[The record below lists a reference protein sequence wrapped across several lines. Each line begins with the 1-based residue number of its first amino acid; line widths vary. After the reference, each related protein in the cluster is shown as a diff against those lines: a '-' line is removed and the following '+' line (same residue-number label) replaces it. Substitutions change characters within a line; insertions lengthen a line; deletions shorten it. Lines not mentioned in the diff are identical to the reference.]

1 MTEEQP
7 GDEVYVDD
15 LTGDEE
21 DYEALARAAEA
32 VAEQDY
38 GEVEIVEPT
47 VPTLPVVAI
56 IGRPNAVIKPH
67 DRVILLS
74 AAQSVRKIEK
84 LFAVRLE
91 FF

>member
-1 MTEEQP
+1 MPRVYYVPDESGKLVP
-7 GDEVYVDD
+7 ALLNVPLKDVRLPPGVLIGAIVRGDEV
-15 LTGDEE
+15 
-21 DYEALARAAEA
+21 
-32 VAEQDY
+32 
-38 GEVEIVEPT
+38 
-47 VPTLPVVAI
+47 I

>member
-1 MTEEQP
+1 MLALTRRVGEE
-7 GDEVYVDD
+7 V
-15 LTGDEE
+15 
-21 DYEALARAAEA
+21 
-32 VAEQDY
+32 
-38 GEVEIVEPT
+38 
-47 VPTLPVVAI
+47 I

-74 AAQSVRKIEK
+74 AAQSVKKIEK